1 MFVSDNINLRRPTN
15 LSTEGAVV
23 GSQLDTFKAAFGD
36 SYQSMSDMVKTG
48 AGLAVGTTKGIDWWY
63 AGQYDAEV
71 GNQAITDEEFD
82 ELNKQYNLGLDRV
95 EGETQTQIGLRA
107 EKKINHMLRRE
118 RINPQYGGS
127 ALIGGLLPELVNPV
141 NLIPF
146 GRVINSGRFGTKAKQ
161 AVAQG
166 KKFRAGFESMKD
178 FTQEAFLGNAAVEPL
193 YYMSANEIGDD
204 YTAQDSFV
212 NILFG
217 TAVGTGFFGSI
228 GSAMNYR
235 MAGRNALR
243 TDMFED
249 MTRFM
254 ESGKFQDAAAYA
266 YQKDP
271 QFGNFVKKYSDLGKK
286 IDKQIKEN
294 NTIDFTEFSKDD
306 LKSLQRVTDKYYEG
320 VFQSTLTNELSKRLA
335 EELNIEQGETSVRDV
350 SFKYKRAYA
359 SIATAYKRRDFSR
372 LTDFEREVLSTID
385 TEYAYDIDGFETDPD
400 KSPISWLPN
409 ELFLRIK
416 NGDITSTD
424 AAIELLK
431 SQGHIVPDKTTHGG
445 FRFGKESPMDGDDAN
460 AKGMSHQDA
469 IQMAID
475 DAADEID
482 AALEKLGSKVEA
494 GPKQPKNDFIAE
506 SRVVELAQ
514 KIGRVLGDSDSKT
527 LTEAIDKGVITRG
540 EAAQL
545 NAAINNSYGAVYA
558 REIEIANRTINEVF
572 GINFKLNKSK
582 FRLGQAAHV
591 KTAFPEEIN
600 LNRAE
605 YIIAMQNSG
614 QSPFS
619 LLFHEAGH
627 TLSQADPVSWN
638 MILGIVKGNPKLYG
652 ELRQFI
658 GNRSTAYKG
667 DKIDREIPSV
677 MLEWAITKEDFWKE
691 LNLKDKSLYEKFK
704 DLVVSL
710 IEKTQALYRSS
721 KLSEVLNDKNLKN
734 LLEDGSPENLA
745 KSIGQIIRASRDVKH
760 FDADAKSVADMI
772 QANIARAT
780 NVEEIPMQPRA
791 YQQAKLEGDF
801 LNVFGTVKPSDLLL
815 DILDNIF
822 ENNNE
827 FNVDSATFRDV
838 VFDYKQDMNE
848 YEDAVRELFED
859 RGFLPSR
866 LVEELHTMSRELN
879 ELSSNEV
886 VNRIVRNHKSGKFSE
901 GNVDFVR
908 NVYSVLDSQDADAKQ
923 TPAEVVRGAI
933 ENEYTR
939 KLYRALFDLNVEN
952 DLKYATEGLKIDQKI
967 ATLRTLLDGQERAGT
982 TAQRTL
988 EINIKAAAEAD
999 LNVLYEILDDYGLY
1013 DIFFGNVDAEWM
1025 KAYRGT
1031 EVDKARI
1038 KQFGSN
1044 IKEASRKFH
1053 EQLMDARRNNRLP
1066 DSWANT
1072 EGLVKLFE
1080 TLQKLENYQLN
1091 KLNSVGAFTRKRK
1104 DFAGISQRWESDIV
1118 ASMTKEEFISD
1129 MLNRV
1134 DFEETRR
1141 LHQNVLKSKEG
1152 GTKPFELQE
1161 FLGDWYDELTSTKLP
1176 DDIQLRIDEG
1186 RSRLVSLKPET
1197 EADTLLKYSG
1207 KENLGKLMV
1216 DQINQRAASVE
1227 IAKFGGSKP
1236 KELWDR
1242 VSSFKRLTKKQKVEA
1257 QFLNWTVDYL
1267 FGDLNSPEN
1276 HNLGHF
1282 GKGARQLGNLAFLS
1296 GAGASAFTDVPI
1308 AASTLKMQGIDLG
1321 TLNLKFIKAYG
1332 AAIARRFKGDETGMA
1347 AFLRAN
1353 GAGWDTILNTASQR
1367 ITGVRTG
1374 GKNVMDRANSWLFK
1388 INGLN
1393 ALTSAGQETYVD
1405 LFTRGLA
1412 EELKVWNDGGEMDDL
1427 LKQNLIDNGIA
1438 EEDFGVLYQSIYKTE
1453 DGVDRIAPST
1463 IVDNDVITDQLRAYM
1478 KKYLRQAI
1486 ITPDAGTNAQGT
1498 LGFRAG
1504 TAAGESARVATQYQ
1518 PFQLAMSKLLF
1529 RRFKNGY
1536 FGQNNPNLHRMSHL
1550 MGYVGTALA
1559 SAYFVTIIK
1568 DILKGNEPISLSN
1581 MTPRQWRRI
1590 VSQSGI
1596 LGILEVPLDAK
1607 DYGVTDALS
1616 PIAST
1621 SIDLAGDIATFDV
1634 EGSLDSL
1641 SDIAG
1646 GNTLGLGLIGEIF
1659 GETLNEI
1666 QTSELDYIDKY

>member
-23 GSQLDTFKAAFGD
+23 GSQLDTFKAAAGD

-48 AGLAVGTTKGIDWWY
+48 VGLAVGTTRGVDWWY

-71 GNQAITDEEFD
+71 GNLPITDEEFD

-95 EGETQTQIGLRA
+95 EGETPTQIGLRA

-141 NLIPF
+141 NLVPF
-146 GRVINSGRFGTKAKQ
+146 GRVINSGRFGTTTKQ
-161 AVAQG
+161 AIAQG

-178 FTQEAFLGNAAVEPL
+178 YTTEAFLGNAAVEPL
-193 YYMSANEIGDD
+193 YYMSASEIGDN

-217 TAVGTGFFGSI
+217 TAVGTGFFGTI

-271 QFGNFVKKYSDLGKK
+271 KFGSFVKKYSDLGQK
-286 IDKQIKEN
+286 IDKQLNEN

-335 EELNIEQGETSVRDV
+335 EELNTEQGETSIRDV

-372 LTDFEREVLSTID
+372 LTEFEREVLSTID
-385 TEYAYDIDGFETDPD
+385 SEYAYDIDGFITDTDET
-400 KSPISWLPN
+400 
-409 ELFLRIK
+409 
-416 NGDITSTD
+416 
-424 AAIELLK
+424 
-431 SQGHIVPDKTTHGG
+431 
-445 FRFGKESPMDGDDAN
+445 
-460 AKGMSHQDA
+460 
-469 IQMAID
+469 
-475 DAADEID
+475 
-482 AALEKLGSKVEA
+482 
-494 GPKQPKNDFIAE
+494 GPTKQPKNDFIAE

-514 KIGRVLGDSDSKT
+514 KIGRVLRDSGSKS
-527 LTEAIDKGVITRG
+527 LTEAIDKGAITRG

-545 NAAINNSYGAVYA
+545 NSAINNSYGAVYA

-627 TLSQADPVSWN
+627 TLKQADPVSWN

-652 ELRQFI
+652 ELKQFI
-658 GNRSTAYKG
+658 GNRSTAYKP
-667 DKIDREIPSV
+667 DRIDREIPSV
-677 MLEWAITKEDFWKE
+677 MLEWAITKEEFWRE

-704 DLVVSL
+704 DLVVQL

-721 KLSEVLNDKNLKN
+721 SLSKVLNDTNLKN

-745 KSIGQIIRASRDVKH
+745 KSLGEIIRAGRELRH
-760 FDADAKSVADMI
+760 FDSDAKSVADMI
-772 QANIARAT
+772 QANIKRAT

-801 LNVFGTVKPSDLLL
+801 LNVFGTVKPSDLLI
-815 DILDNIF
+815 DMLDNIF

-827 FNVDSATFRDV
+827 FGVDSTTFRDV
-838 VFDYKQDMNE
+838 VFDYKQDINE

-901 GNVDFVR
+901 GNVDFIR
-908 NVYSVLDSQDADAKQ
+908 NVYSVLDLQDADAKQ
-923 TPAEVVRGAI
+923 TPAEVVRGVI

-952 DLKYATEGLKIDQKI
+952 DLKYATEGLKVDQKI

-988 EINIKAAAEAD
+988 EINIKAASEAD
-999 LNVLYEILDDYGLY
+999 LNVLYEVLDDYGLY
-1013 DIFFGNVDAEWM
+1013 DLFLGNVDAEWM

-1066 DSWANT
+1066 DSWENT

-1091 KLNSVGAFTRKRK
+1091 KLNSVGAFTRKRQ
-1104 DFAGISQRWESDIV
+1104 DFAGVSQRWESDIV

-1161 FLGDWYDELTSTKLP
+1161 FLGDWYDELTSTKIP
-1176 DDIQLRIDEG
+1176 DDIELRIDEG

-1216 DQINQRAASVE
+1216 DQINQRAAAVE

-1282 GKGARQLGNLAFLS
+1282 GKGARQLGNVAFLS

-1321 TLNLKFIKAYG
+1321 TLNLKFIKAYST
-1332 AAIARRFKGDETGMA
+1332 AIARRFKGDETGMA

-1367 ITGVRTG
+1367 ITGVRAG
-1374 GKNVMDRANSWLFK
+1374 GRGILDRANSWLFK

-1393 ALTSAGQETYVD
+1393 ALTTAGQETYVD

-1427 LKQNLIDNGIA
+1427 LKQNLINNGIA

-1463 IVDNDVITDQLRAYM
+1463 IVDNDVIADQLRAYM

-1486 ITPDAGTNAQGT
+1486 ITPDAGTNAQAT

-1559 SAYFVTIIK
+1559 VAYFVTIIK

-1607 DYGVTDALS
+1607 DYGITDALS